1 MRNSIAKA
9 QIFNPDMPAT
19 LINASLQDM
28 KKRESS
34 KEKVKRKE
42 INLFYRDEV
51 SIKPRLQEEAW
62 KKALA
67 GFTNRFRC

>member
-51 SIKPRLQEEAW
+51 SKKPRLQ
-62 KKALA
+62 
-67 GFTNRFRC
+67 